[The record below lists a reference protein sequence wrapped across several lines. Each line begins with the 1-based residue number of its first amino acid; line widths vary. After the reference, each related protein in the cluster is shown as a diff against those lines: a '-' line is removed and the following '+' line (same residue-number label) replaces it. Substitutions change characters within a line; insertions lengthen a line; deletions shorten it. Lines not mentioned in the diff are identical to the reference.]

1 MRIQQTTTDAIPA
14 ALEFS
19 SADRSRGGDT
29 DHRTT
34 YLWLDAGQS
43 WPFLRGTETISN
55 RALCGWLTA
64 VAACAFWVAILVA
77 TGGMRPVEATAQM
90 ELLAQKLDR
99 ATVIPAPTANQLERL
114 IGQPGYDCRHVS
126 CSAELAVRNEA
137 ARTRLKQLLASKGPA
152 NGLDASANR
161 SPQTSARD
169 PEKARPGLDPG
180 SRPAFGKG
188 HVQGN
193 KIERA
198 GDSKKSH
205 PVLAAENTY

>member
-1 MRIQQTTTDAIPA
+1 
-14 ALEFS
+14 L
-19 SADRSRGGDT
+19 
-29 DHRTT
+29 
-34 YLWLDAGQS
+34 
-43 WPFLRGTETISN
+43 ETISN
-55 RALCGWLTA
+55 RALCAWLFM
-64 VAACAFWVAILVA
+64 VAAGACWFMIMMM
-77 TGGMRPVEATAQM
+77 TGGPRTGEATVQM
-90 ELLAQKLDR
+90 ERLAEKLDR
-99 ATVIPAPTANQLERL
+99 ATAIPTETANGIARVIE
-114 IGQPGYDCRHVS
+114 QPGYDCRHVS

-205 PVLAAENTY
+205 PVLAAENTH